1 MTAPLPQILESEL
14 LYVQPRC
21 QNLCKTLELE
31 PMYSFG
37 AGTFVQ
43 CKTLEAGALYN
54 LGARAYVL
62 PWRQNQC
69 TTRTH
74 VQSVM
79 KYTTLDTRLLSVYFK
94 FYLIEAKKILN
105 SIYINTFWSSK
116 IQYDR
121 LFPFNNEFCS
131 SRCSSE
137 EKKKVWKQPFL
148 LHLALYLICES
159 KSHLLSSRQV
169 RIILLSKWSLYLF
182 YRFI

>member
-14 LYVQPRC
+14 LYVQPLC

-43 CKTLEAGALYN
+43 PWSKDLCKTLEAGALYN

-105 SIYINTFWSSK
+105 SIYINTF
-116 IQYDR
+116 
-121 LFPFNNEFCS
+121 
-131 SRCSSE
+131 
-137 EKKKVWKQPFL
+137 
-148 LHLALYLICES
+148 
-159 KSHLLSSRQV
+159 
-169 RIILLSKWSLYLF
+169 
-182 YRFI
+182 